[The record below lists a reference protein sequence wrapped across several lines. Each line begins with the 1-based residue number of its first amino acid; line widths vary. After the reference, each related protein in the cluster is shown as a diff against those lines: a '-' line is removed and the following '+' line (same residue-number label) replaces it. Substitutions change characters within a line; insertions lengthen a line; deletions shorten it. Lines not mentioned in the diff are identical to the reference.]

1 MRSKSRPPLT
11 FSRDQPSRHSWNATI
26 GRVPRIERFGTSCR
40 RQRPRFECTPRD
52 VTRPRFRALL
62 QAFGDASGIPCLVN
76 TSFNGFHEPIVCTPR
91 DAVRVFY
98 GSGLD
103 VFILDRFVLTK

>member
-1 MRSKSRPPLT
+1 MPSAAAHLRVQTVTSDCPP
-11 FSRDQPSRHSWNATI
+11 
-26 GRVPRIERFGTSCR
+26 G
-40 RQRPRFECTPRD
+40 
-52 VTRPRFRALL
+52 FRTLL
-62 QAFGDASGIPCLVN
+62 EAFGKASGIPCLVN

-103 VFILDRFVLTK
+103 VLVLDRFMLAK